1 MAGGDPDRSRV
12 RHADG
17 GLDGDVSSSET
28 SFNIIFRFVIT
39 PMFLFSGT
47 FFPISQ
53 LPAFIQPIAWLTPLF
68 HGVALTRSLG
78 LGQPLEPWQYAVH
91 IGYLVTLVVVGTAL
105 AFRTFR
111 KQAGGVGMA
120 SVPVGVGRILPF
132 GSRHSVHILERN
144 RLVFRRGWMVIFT
157 GFFEPLFYLLGIGFG
172 LGSLIGTVTGPDGS
186 QIPYSVFV
194 APALLAA
201 SAMNGAVYD
210 STNMFFR
217 LRYEKAYD
225 GMLAT
230 PMNVGDIA
238 LGEIM
243 WALVRGALYGF
254 GFLIVMFALGLVP
267 SPWGLLALPASM
279 LIGFA
284 TAAAGLTA
292 VTFMR
297 GWQDLDLIFVI
308 TLPLFLFSA
317 TFFPI
322 DVYPPALQWIVEISP
337 LYRGVDLIRGLTTG
351 VVGVSQLIDVIYL
364 SVMGV
369 VFLWIAS
376 RRLGR
381 MLTK

>member
-1 MAGGDPDRSRV
+1 
-12 RHADG
+12 
-17 GLDGDVSSSET
+17 
-28 SFNIIFRFVIT
+28 
-39 PMFLFSGT
+39 
-47 FFPISQ
+47 
-53 LPAFIQPIAWLTPLF
+53 
-68 HGVALTRSLG
+68 
-78 LGQPLEPWQYAVH
+78 
-91 IGYLVTLVVVGTAL
+91 
-105 AFRTFR
+105 
-111 KQAGGVGMA
+111 MA
-120 SVPVGVGRILPF
+120 SLPIGRVLPF

-144 RLVFRRGWMVIFT
+144 RLVFRRGWLIIFT

-172 LGSLIGTVTGPDGS
+172 LGSLIGTIQGPDGS
-186 QIPYSVFV
+186 QIPYAVFV
-194 APALLAA
+194 APALLAT

-230 PMNVGDIA
+230 PLNVGDIA

-243 WALVRGALYGF
+243 WALGRGTLYGA
-254 GFLIVMFALGLVP
+254 GFLFVMFAMGLVP
-267 SPWGLLALPASM
+267 SAWGLLALPASM

-297 GWQDLDLIFVI
+297 SWQDLDLIFVI

-322 DVYPPALQWIVEISP
+322 TAYPEGLRLFVELTP
-337 LYRGVDLIRGLTTG
+337 LYRGVDLVRSMTTG
-351 VVGVSQLIDVIYL
+351 VVGVTQLIDVVYL
-364 SVMGV
+364 AVMGG

-381 MLTK
+381 MLLK